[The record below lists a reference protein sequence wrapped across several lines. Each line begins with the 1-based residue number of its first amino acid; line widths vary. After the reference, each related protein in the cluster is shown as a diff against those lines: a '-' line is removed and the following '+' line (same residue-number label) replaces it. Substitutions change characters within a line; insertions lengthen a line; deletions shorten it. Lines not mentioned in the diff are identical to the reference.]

1 MAQNKKEKL
10 LKALQ
15 ETQGLI
21 YHACKKAGNISRST
35 YYRYMREDEE
45 FAQAVE
51 DIKEAQ
57 IDYVEGQLIKNISS
71 GKETSIIFYLKSK
84 ARDRGYAEKLDITSG
99 GSTLIGCEKT
109 NRTCYG
115 MELDTKYCDVIIERW
130 EQFTGQKAVKL

>member
-1 MAQNKKEKL
+1 MAHNKKEKL
-10 LKALQ
+10 LKALK

-35 YYRYMREDEE
+35 YYRYMREDKE

-57 IDYVEGQLIKNISS
+57 IDYVEGELIKNISR

-84 ARDRGYAEKLDITSG
+84 AKERGYAEKLDITSG
-99 GSTLIGCEKT
+99 GKPLT
-109 NRTCYG
+109 
-115 MELDTKYCDVIIERW
+115 ELKINVIDTGKD
-130 EQFTGQKAVKL
+130 

>member
-35 YYRYMREDEE
+35 YYRYMKEDPE
-45 FAQAVE
+45 FAKEVE
-51 DIKEAQ
+51 DIKQAQ
-57 IDYVEGQLIKNISS
+57 IDYVEGQLIKNISD

-84 ARDRGYAEKLDITSG
+84 AKERGYAERLDITSG
-99 GSTLIGCEKT
+99 GKPLT
-109 NRTCYG
+109 
-115 MELDTKYCDVIIERW
+115 ELKIEVIDTGKD
-130 EQFTGQKAVKL
+130 

>member
-10 LKALQ
+10 LEALK

-45 FAQAVE
+45 FAKAVD

-57 IDYVEGQLIKNISS
+57 IDYVEGQLIKNISD

-84 ARDRGYAEKLDITSG
+84 AKKRGYAEKLDITSG
-99 GSTLIGCEKT
+99 GKTLT
-109 NRTCYG
+109 
-115 MELDTKYCDVIIERW
+115 ELKIEVID
-130 EQFTGQKAVKL
+130 TGQD

>member
-35 YYRYMREDEE
+35 YYRYMKEDKE
-45 FAQAVE
+45 FAKAVE
-51 DIKEAQ
+51 EIKEAQ
-57 IDYVEGQLIKNISS
+57 VDYVEGQLIKNISK

-84 ARDRGYAEKLDITSG
+84 AKDRGYAEKLDITSG
-99 GSTLIGCEKT
+99 GKSLT
-109 NRTCYG
+109 
-115 MELDTKYCDVIIERW
+115 ELKIEVIDTKND
-130 EQFTGQKAVKL
+130 